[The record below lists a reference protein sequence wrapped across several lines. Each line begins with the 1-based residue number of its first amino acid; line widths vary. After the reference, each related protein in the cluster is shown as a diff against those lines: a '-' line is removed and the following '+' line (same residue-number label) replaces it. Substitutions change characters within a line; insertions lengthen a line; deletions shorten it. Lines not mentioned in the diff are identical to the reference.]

1 MNKQEPNERGIN
13 EFIDQALAALEGDS
27 ISVKKAAM
35 SAVQRFA
42 ELGLVYERLAKSAM
56 KRANLDFL

>member
-27 ISVKKAAM
+27 LMVKKAAM
-35 SAVQRFA
+35 NAMIRFA
-42 ELGLVYERLAKSAM
+42 ELGLVYERLAKSAL
-56 KRANLDFL
+56 KRANLEFF